1 MVEAGGKWSAYYS
14 ASSFGVEVQCNDV
27 SSCVLYRTNNEC
39 AHATKNLGKGGAI
52 LAAANGVNCLPLQ
65 LAVMRRQTQH
75 TARRFGD
82 GTTRYKTRGTFPRGR
97 WQRITVMRPPYVA
110 GTVRLPTLVW
120 VHRDALVAATVA
132 RLLHVVVCPVLR
144 VRVLGHNLLGRL
156 LRVRVGRCLLQLL
169 RGWELGPGEGVG
181 EGSRGV
187 DRDGGRLA
195 GGIGEGGG
203 GRQRGKRSYAPD

>member
-52 LAAANGVNCLPLQ
+52 LAAANGVNSLPLQ

-97 WQRITVMRPPYVA
+97 W
-110 GTVRLPTLVW
+110 
-120 VHRDALVAATVA
+120 AANNRHAT
-132 RLLHVVVCPVLR
+132 PI
-144 VRVLGHNLLGRL
+144 
-156 LRVRVGRCLLQLL
+156 RCGDRQVTHS
-169 RGWELGPGEGVG
+169 GVG
-181 EGSRGV
+181 SPGCFSCSHGCAAASRRGLPCSA
-187 DRDGGRLA
+187 RSCSWAQSAWAPFARASWSLPFAAPSRMGARSRRGR
-195 GGIGEGGG
+195 
-203 GRQRGKRSYAPD
+203 R